1 MDAVIPILLLGFAGL
16 LVGGVISMARQGA
29 PKSTVLVMGLLAAI
43 ATVAGVLWLF

>member
-1 MDAVIPILLLGFAGL
+1 MDAVLPILLLGLAGL

-29 PKSTVLVMGLLAAI
+29 SKPAIVIMGLLAAI

>member
-29 PKSTVLVMGLLAAI
+29 PKSTVLIMGLLAAI

>member
-16 LVGGVISMARQGA
+16 LVGGVVSMVRQGA
-29 PKSTVLVMGLLAAI
+29 PKSSVLLMGVLAAV